1 MLNEMKYVYAVYQER
16 SFSKAAKKLYIS
28 QPALSNMVRKAE
40 KKIGAAIFDRSTI
53 PLTVTKEGAH
63 YIKAIEEIM
72 FIQRNMK
79 AYFDDLEL
87 LNTGTLSL
95 GGSSY
100 FCSFV
105 FPELIG
111 KFKKRY
117 PNITIDLQ
125 EGNVKELEE
134 GLLDE
139 SLDLVIETALNN
151 SDKTLE
157 RFLLKK
163 EKIILAVPASFPI
176 NKKLQP
182 YRLNNQEIISGQF
195 KKTSVPAVPLEE
207 FSKIPFIA
215 MKPGNDMHQRGM
227 AMCRN
232 AGFKMDVSM
241 FVDQVLTYVNIA
253 SNGLGAVFVRSDIV
267 ECLPE
272 NNKLVYYKLGDSLA
286 ERNVS
291 FYTKKNRYIT
301 VAMKEFM
308 RMAGVKQ
315 VKNIDEFTDC
325 SKE

>member
-134 GLLDE
+134 GLQDE

-182 YRLNNQEIISGQF
+182 YRLNNQDIISGQF
-195 KKTSVPAVPLEE
+195 KKASVPAVALAE
-207 FSKIPFIA
+207 FSKTPFIA
-215 MKPGNDMHQRGM
+215 MKPGNDMYQRGM

-301 VAMKEFM
+301 AAMKEFM

-315 VKNIDEFTDC
+315 VKNIDELTD
-325 SKE
+325 